1 MATFRKVLNGV
12 CTASTRSLGTELTQY
27 PGEPGVLE
35 QWYSDTL
42 ETLADDAD

>member
-1 MATFRKVLNGV
+1 MDTFREFLNGL
-12 CTASTRSLGTELTQY
+12 CTASTRSLGAELTQY

-42 ETLADDAD
+42 GTLADDAD